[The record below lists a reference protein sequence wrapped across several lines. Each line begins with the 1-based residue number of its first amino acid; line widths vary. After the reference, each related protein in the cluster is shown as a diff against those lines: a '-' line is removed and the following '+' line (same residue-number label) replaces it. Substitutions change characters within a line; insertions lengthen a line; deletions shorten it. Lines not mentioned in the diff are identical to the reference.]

1 MLFHHLLQISTHVL
15 GHKLRGAQISVELLL
30 GLSDHPFASVNFI
43 KILRPLGAVFY
54 QLGLLLSQLGFVGP
68 PLLNGGALLPL
79 FSAASLGPLLW
90 AQHAAV
96 CANQFE

>member
-1 MLFHHLLQISTHVL
+1 MLIHHLLQISTHVL

-54 QLGLLLSQLGFVGP
+54 QLGLLLSQLGTCEMRLNVGCTGADAERC
-68 PLLNGGALLPL
+68 GGEPTAALAP
-79 FSAASLGPLLW
+79 AGGW
-90 AQHAAV
+90 
-96 CANQFE
+96 